1 MGRNK
6 PPRAVAAA
14 SKAAARAAT
23 GGGRGKGGGGAPVA
37 AAAPGRRGR
46 REAEAAR
53 VDALEVEI
61 GKLRAERSRWSD
73 LAAQAAKELLYAAA
87 RGKRLGDSLGNTMGL
102 ERMAD
107 ELTAAFIDAAGG
119 SSAAAE
125 G

>member
-14 SKAAARAAT
+14 RKAAARATA
-23 GGGRGKGGGGAPVA
+23 GGGGAPVA

-53 VDALEVEI
+53 VEALEVEI
-61 GKLRAERSRWSD
+61 GRLRAERSRWSD
-73 LAAQAAKELLYAAA
+73 LAAEAAKQCLYAATRA
-87 RGKRLGDSLGNTMGL
+87 ERLGDNPGNVKGL
-102 ERMAD
+102 RALAD
-107 ELTAAFIDAAGG
+107 DLTAAFIDAAGG